1 MAYVQTLVFVDYA
14 TCSLQLMR
22 AQLRSS
28 VPFSCG
34 DQWSVR
40 SSRWS
45 IVTGTLGKHS
55 GSVEACY
62 SSKLP
67 LYPLSFLKSAIKFS
81 SFIVYAQRNMECL
94 EYFFQI
100 SNTHERDILMHRR
113 GAEAEASGIRLQF
126 PLSRLSLL
134 PRLQYLC
141 RLAIRLTARREQL
154 ATLPLPPKLLAYV
167 ADPKFLIPNIRECLQ
182 VLEERRNRSLV
193 VNSDYAEI

>member
-1 MAYVQTLVFVDYA
+1 
-14 TCSLQLMR
+14 
-22 AQLRSS
+22 
-28 VPFSCG
+28 
-34 DQWSVR
+34 
-40 SSRWS
+40 
-45 IVTGTLGKHS
+45 
-55 GSVEACY
+55 
-62 SSKLP
+62 
-67 LYPLSFLKSAIKFS
+67 
-81 SFIVYAQRNMECL
+81 
-94 EYFFQI
+94 
-100 SNTHERDILMHRR
+100 MHRR

-182 VLEERRNRSLV
+182 VLEERRSRSLV